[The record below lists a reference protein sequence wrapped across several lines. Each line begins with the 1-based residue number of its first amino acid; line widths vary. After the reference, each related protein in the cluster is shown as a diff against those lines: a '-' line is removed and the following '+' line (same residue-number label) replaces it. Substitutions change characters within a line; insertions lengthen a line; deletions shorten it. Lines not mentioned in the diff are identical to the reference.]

1 LASFYFQKV
10 QQPKIPSPLVKVV
23 ADTPVN
29 LHSEG
34 FRCSSLIWLE
44 PVRVKILEF
53 PIRSTRK
60 EDQCVIL
67 KFYPFWLS
75 NSEPWDPIFISL
87 PCKEAL
93 DQEGDE
99 EAP

>member
-1 LASFYFQKV
+1 MKA
-10 QQPKIPSPLVKVV
+10 V

-34 FRCSSLIWLE
+34 FRCPSLIWVE
-44 PVRVKILEF
+44 PLRVEIQEF

-60 EDQCVIL
+60 EDECAIQ
-67 KFYPFWLS
+67 KFYPLQFS
-75 NSEPWDPIFISL
+75 DSEPWDPIFISL
-87 PCKEAL
+87 PCAQAL
-93 DQEGDE
+93 DKEGEE